1 MFFYQVFINIKSLY
15 FTIGNNPY
23 FISYQ
28 LKGRPGVVRGK
39 KIEKRRIEFLV
50 YVTPRLPMI
59 VHKQIQMEN
68 LYKYL
73 VLFYR

>member
-1 MFFYQVFINIKSLY
+1 MFFYQVFINIKPLY
-15 FTIGNNPY
+15 FTIRNNPY
-23 FISYQ
+23 FTSYQ

-39 KIEKRRIEFLV
+39 KIEKRKIEFLA

-68 LYKYL
+68 LYKCL